1 MKIDL
6 SKPNIENNELI
17 AIKKSIKTGW
27 LTHGENN
34 KKFENLFQKSL
45 ILSLH

>member
-17 AIKKSIKTGW
+17 AIKKSIKLDGLHMEKIIKNLKTFF
-27 LTHGENN
+27 
-34 KKFENLFQKSL
+34 KKKV
-45 ILSLH
+45 

>member
-17 AIKKSIKTGW
+17 AIKKSIQ
-27 LTHGENN
+27 
-34 KKFENLFQKSL
+34 KKYYPL
-45 ILSLH
+45 LSKRN